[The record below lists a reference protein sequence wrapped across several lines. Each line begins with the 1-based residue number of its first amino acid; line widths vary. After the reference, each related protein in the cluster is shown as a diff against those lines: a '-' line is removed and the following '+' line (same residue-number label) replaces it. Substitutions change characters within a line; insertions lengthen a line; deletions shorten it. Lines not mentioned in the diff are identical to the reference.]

1 MTIEKAKRVLQIEAE
16 AISALAGRLG
26 PEFLKAL
33 DLLAACSGKVA
44 VTGIGKSGII
54 AQKIASTLAS
64 TGTPAFFL
72 HSAEGLH
79 GDIGMLTGNDLVL
92 AVSNS
97 GETEELI
104 RLIPVLK
111 RLAVKIIALV
121 GRTAS
126 TLAKASDVVLDASVK
141 EEACPL
147 NLAPTASTTAALALG
162 DALALALL
170 ERRGFQAEDFARL
183 HPSGALG
190 RRLLLRVSD
199 LMHQGAE
206 IPSVPPAASVRQ
218 VIVEMSGKMLGH
230 TAVVDEG
237 KLAGVISDGDLRRS
251 LERDDEF
258 LRRAARELMTRRPK
272 FIAPSELAATAL
284 EIMQRHSITG
294 LLVCDDPAGEHLVGF
309 LHLHDLLKAGV
320 T

>member
-1 MTIEKAKRVLQIEAE
+1 LQIEAE

-26 PEFLKAL
+26 PEFVKAL

-54 AQKIASTLAS
+54 AQKIASTFAS

-251 LERDDEF
+251 LERDGEF

-284 EIMQRHSITG
+284 EQMQRHAITG

>member
-1 MTIEKAKRVLQIEAE
+1 MTIERAKRVLQIEAE

-26 PEFLKAL
+26 PEFVKAL

-54 AQKIASTLAS
+54 AQKIASTFAS

-251 LERDDEF
+251 LERDGEF

-284 EIMQRHSITG
+284 EQMQRHAITG

>member
-1 MTIEKAKRVLQIEAE
+1 MTIERAKRVLQIEAE

-26 PEFLKAL
+26 PEFVQAL
-33 DLLAACSGKVA
+33 DLLAGCLGKVA
-44 VTGIGKSGII
+44 VTGVGKSGII

-79 GDIGMLTGNDLVL
+79 GDIGMLTHSDLVL

-97 GETEELI
+97 GETEELV
-104 RLIPVLK
+104 RLIPLLK
-111 RLAVKIIALV
+111 RLAVKIIAV
-121 GRTAS
+121 TGRTAS
-126 TLAKASDVVLDASVK
+126 TLAKAADVVLDASVK

-199 LMHQGAE
+199 LMHTGLE

-230 TAVVDEG
+230 AAVVEDG

-251 LERDDEF
+251 LERDGEF
-258 LRRAARELMTRRPK
+258 LKRTAAELMMPRPK

-284 EIMQRHSITG
+284 ENMQRHAITG
-294 LLVCDDPAGEHLVGF
+294 LLVCDDPAGERLVGF